1 MVNNEDKA
9 IAFDHIFKFTDKS
22 NIIILKYNTT
32 LRVGVDWA
40 YVYAYDA
47 SDKDDDINYICI
59 DENRL
64 KAIDAAL
71 VLHMNNTIAI
81 TNKEYHALAVK
92 GIVIDEIFKQV
103 SLGKTI
109 EWNRHDIITP
119 DECIEKFIVEAELLG
134 NGEDL
139 ENER

>member
-1 MVNNEDKA
+1 MVRIKA
-9 IAFDHIFKFTDKS
+9 KAKAFDYIFKFTDKS
-22 NIIILKYNTT
+22 NIIVLKYNTT
-32 LRVGVDWA
+32 LRVGVDWG

-47 SDKDDDINYICI
+47 SDKNNDAEFICI

-71 VLHMNNTIAI
+71 VHRVKNTIVI
-81 TNKEYHALAVK
+81 TNKEHHAIAVK
-92 GIVIDEIFKQV
+92 AIVIDEIFKQV

-119 DECIEKFIVEAELLG
+119 DECIEKFIVEA
-134 NGEDL
+134 DL
-139 ENER
+139 HK